1 MIRPIVR
8 TRRIAPGQ
16 RTKAKPTRRR
26 NNNNGQ
32 MIGTAIGRTAT
43 ITGGGGF
50 HCDEAL
56 GALPAPSASTYQYV
70 SWAEDIR

>member
-1 MIRPIVR
+1 
-8 TRRIAPGQ
+8 
-16 RTKAKPTRRR
+16 
-26 NNNNGQ
+26 
-32 MIGTAIGRTAT
+32 MIGTAIGASAT

-70 SWAEDIR
+70 SWTEDIR